1 MIDYKEI
8 KETLRAGIWN
18 DLGAFFVDLE
28 NGDPRPDTQDGIN
41 SFISHKFTSPY
52 IAQKGIE
59 QSDGDTLT
67 FTSAPTM
74 TISLTC
80 YAPNKGDALNLAHQL
95 KQWFKFHGYEY
106 LKENDLIVQNIE
118 AMSDRTTFLETK
130 YEQRVGFDVILRTT
144 DTETRQITTIDRA
157 ELNNRL
163 IGE

>member
-1 MIDYKEI
+1 
-8 KETLRAGIWN
+8 
-18 DLGAFFVDLE
+18 LE
-28 NGDPRPDTQDGIN
+28 NGEPRPDTQDGIN

-95 KQWFKFHGYEY
+95 KQWFEFHGYEY
-106 LKENDLIVQNIE
+106 LKENDLIVAEIHP
-118 AMSDRTTFLETK
+118 MSDRTTFLETN
-130 YEQRVGFDVILRTT
+130 YDNRVGFDVSLRFT
-144 DTETRQITTIDRA
+144 DTASRDIETIEKT
-157 ELNNRL
+157 EVNNRL